1 VRVTIDPS
9 SPLADG
15 VGRFVW
21 LLFDD
26 DDVVVHAE
34 PGTTPVT
41 FPTGGSGDF
50 SVSGFAYGE
59 AQLYGTPA
67 VVDEAVGDGRVV
79 LMPSDP
85 NARGHSEG
93 MSKVL
98 WNAVL
103 GSDPAG
109 GGRAAEARSAERA
122 TAERAA
128 RDAVMSRPHWEG
140 AMRLAVPLEDERAAT
155 SLLRRYG
162 ARFVVRRHDGRVRF
176 TIANPGEWSFE
187 EHPWA
192 IRFAIDLRRSGIEV
206 LAFSAP

>member
-1 VRVTIDPS
+1 MTTTSWCTPR
-9 SPLADG
+9 A
-15 VGRFVW
+15 
-21 LLFDD
+21 
-26 DDVVVHAE
+26 
-34 PGTTPVT
+34 GTAPVT
-41 FPTGGSGDF
+41 FPTGASGDF
-50 SVSGFAYGE
+50 YVSGFTYGE

-103 GSDPAG
+103 GPDPARRG
-109 GGRAAEARSAERA
+109 QATPAGSAERA
-122 TAERAA
+122 AAERAA

-140 AMRLAVPLEDERAAT
+140 AMRLTVPVEDERVAR
-155 SLLRRYG
+155 SLLRRYD
-162 ARFVVRRHDGRVRF
+162 ARFVVRRHDGRARF
-176 TIANPGEWSFE
+176 TIANPGELSFE

-192 IRFAIDLRRSGIEV
+192 IRFAIDLRRSGIDV